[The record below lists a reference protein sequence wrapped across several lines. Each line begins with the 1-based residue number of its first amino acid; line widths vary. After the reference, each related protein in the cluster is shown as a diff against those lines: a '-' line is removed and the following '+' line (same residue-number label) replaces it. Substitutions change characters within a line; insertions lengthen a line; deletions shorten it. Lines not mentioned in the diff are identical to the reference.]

1 MRPMHPERRTSSRDQ
16 LALPVALADGS
27 TAMTRNISAE
37 GLYVTLPAG
46 RAIDDWLRLEVD
58 VPSAG
63 LKFTA
68 AGQVI
73 RIEHGDSETGVAL
86 RLHAPRLT
94 RIN

>member
-1 MRPMHPERRTSSRDQ
+1 MHPERRASSRDQ

-27 TAMTRNISAE
+27 AAVTRNISAE
-37 GLYVTLPAG
+37 GLYLTLPAG
-46 RAIDDWLRLEVD
+46 RAVDDWLRLEVD

-68 AGQVI
+68 AGQVV
-73 RIEHGDSETGVAL
+73 RIDRGDDETGVAL